1 MLMDPHHSQQHSG
14 LQKAVFQLQQEVTRP
29 NCKALNCSLLPL
41 MQFCSILCKRE
52 TIIQLKDAEVQS
64 NLAKFR
70 YFGKFHS
77 SEMFKALA
85 NFNCYKRP
93 NVEK

>member
-1 MLMDPHHSQQHSG
+1 
-14 LQKAVFQLQQEVTRP
+14 
-29 NCKALNCSLLPL
+29 